1 MSDTST
7 PANGGEPMRAV
18 VENYGSHTTKADD
31 IPADLKP
38 YADQVLKMD
47 HIRDV
52 PGNVQMKGGTRAP
65 ISLKASS
72 LSPELQSEV
81 YRKLEAMPKMDP
93 QDRAKQEHKFV
104 QEAMEGQ
111 LGSIRAKTGLG
122 PDALPFHKQLA
133 EIAGRVSDL
142 QRVRQTYVDGVDDI
156 ARLNKATDPVTGEL
170 VAEPV
175 YRLSETRRANYRH
188 AIEDIDHKIRL
199 LVNPDG
205 SPGIEGRKLLRKA
218 HIESAL
224 LLQERDRVRNEE
236 AAAQRLAA
244 QNMADARIAKRAEA
258 IARMRTSQ

>member
-7 PANGGEPMRAV
+7 PAAGSEPMRAV
-18 VENYGSHTTKADD
+18 VENYGTLSGTSGY
-31 IPADLKP
+31 IPTDLKP

-47 HIRDV
+47 QLRDV
-52 PGNVQMKGGTRAP
+52 PGNVQMTGGERAP
-65 ISLKASS
+65 ISLKASA
-72 LSPELQSEV
+72 LPPELQSEV
-81 YRKLEAMPKMDP
+81 YRKLEAMPKMDA

-104 QEAMEGQ
+104 QEAMRGQ

-142 QRVRQTYVDGVDDI
+142 QRERQTYVDGVDDI

-170 VAEPV
+170 VAQPV
-175 YRLSETRRANYRH
+175 YRLSEQKRTNYRH
-188 AIEDIDHKIRL
+188 AIENIDRRIRL

-205 SPGIEGRKLLRKA
+205 SPGIEGQKLLRKA

-236 AAAQRLAA
+236 AAAQKLAA

-258 IARMRTSQ
+258 IARMRTSP